1 MIKFSG
7 LVQSLLLFTTI
18 DDIMCCCPRLL
29 EGTPEPTIVPKFRAK
44 EGAASI
50 EVMMCSMSICRT
62 IRRYDMYRFFVW
74 NIIFE

>member
-18 DDIMCCCPRLL
+18 DDMMCCCPRLL

-62 IRRYDMYRFFVW
+62 LS
-74 NIIFE
+74 IFCLEYYF